1 MHPKGSSKA
10 PGSAGTLSTVAGGAL
25 ALESG
30 QIPALDRS
38 VAITQPSPH
47 YIDVKTKAWREETQ
61 GAWEV
66 LKAWDAS

>member
-25 ALESG
+25 ALQSG

-47 YIDVKTKAWREETQ
+47 YIDVTKAWREETR

-66 LKAWDAS
+66 LEAWDAS